1 MFYTTKQRIWHFH
14 ALHFDTMCYSGRR
27 WFNSVQYA
35 VHVLHGYSA
44 LCCLCLHQKGTL
56 CSMLSLIYTR
66 GERNWYGAVCC
77 PCFTLWYRALCCL
90 CFTLE
95 RKEFDI
101 VQCAIHVL
109 NFDTVH
115 CAVFVLHKE
124 ENVTHCTVCCQ
135 FDTVQNAVHVFFY
148 TTEER
153 IWHSAVC
160 CPCLHFDTEHC
171 AFYVLH

>member
-1 MFYTTKQRIWHFH
+1 M
-14 ALHFDTMCYSGRR
+14 
-27 WFNSVQYA
+27 QYA
-35 VHVLHGYSA
+35 VFFFYRGRKNLTWCCVL
-44 LCCLCLHQKGTL
+44 
-56 CSMLSLIYTR
+56 SMF
-66 GERNWYGAVCC
+66 N
-77 PCFTLWYRALCCL
+77 TLWYSALCCL

-124 ENVTHCTVCCQ
+124 ENVTHCNVCCPCFPLHYGEENLTQ
-135 FDTVQNAVHVFFY
+135 CIVLSMFY
-148 TTEER
+148 TLTQCIVLFMFYTMGER

-160 CPCLHFDTEHC
+160 CPCSQSQPLLHHLHQCPQYAHC
-171 AFYVLH
+171 